1 MAANRAKI
9 ERVQGIG
16 GWMGADGRDEFA
28 VKRCVIIQSS
38 LLLGTVIAGPFCEAG
53 GSFFNIV
60 KEIIG
65 TWNPNY
71 M

>member
-53 GSFFNIV
+53 GSFF
-60 KEIIG
+60 
-65 TWNPNY
+65 
-71 M
+71 